1 MSAKE
6 SVEAIRRAKARGI
19 DVTAETGPHYLALDD
34 SMLLEDGGFK
44 MNPPIRAK
52 DDREALIKGIKD
64 GTIEMIATDLAP
76 HSEEEKSKGLKS
88 FNGIVGIETAFPVIY
103 TDLVKKGVITLEET
117 IELMS
122 INPAKRFGLDVEIKE
137 GNPATLC
144 VYDLEKEYTI
154 NPDEFISMGKST
166 PFKGKKVY
174 GKCELTFHKGDLV
187 WQAK

>member
-1 MSAKE
+1 MNLDRIPPELKELKQWVCTYEGSKVPMMADCYGSASSTNPQTWSSFE
-6 SVEAIRRAKARGI
+6 NARVAVENGTYNYA
-19 DVTAETGPHYLALDD
+19 
-34 SMLLEDGGFK
+34 GFVF
-44 MNPPIRAK
+44 NN
-52 DDREALIKGIKD
+52 
-64 GTIEMIATDLAP
+64 
-76 HSEEEKSKGLKS
+76 
-88 FNGIVGIETAFPVIY
+88 NGIVGIETAFPVIY

-122 INPAKRFGLDVEIKE
+122 INPAKRFGLDAELKE